1 MRVRNGDSV
10 VLDRA
15 IDNDL
20 ELEPFRLLYLQQHLV
35 ILEIEFV
42 LLQTIHVLVEVA
54 LHGVFDLGPLSR
66 VDYVHIKTRRRDNLV
81 KSEDLAVPV
90 VV

>member
-20 ELEPFRLLYLQQHLV
+20 ELEPFRLLNLQQHLV
-35 ILEIEFV
+35 ILEIKFV
-42 LLQTIHVLVEVA
+42 LLQPVHVLVEVA
-54 LHGVFDLGPLSR
+54 LQRVFDLAPLPR
-66 VDYVHIKTRRRDNLV
+66 VDYVNIKTRGRDNLV
-81 KSEDLAVPV
+81 KSENLTFPV